1 MGTDDWNGG
10 GGEYG
15 IVGISYSSSNPA
27 TGTQR
32 NNRDGNIW
40 GDGVR
45 TRRIRNQHRA
55 QAFRRRNETQR
66 RIKLIDNLGNTRH
79 ITRDGKMA
87 TINDVE
93 GLSTPPAGST
103 ATQSTQP
110 RIEMGAYF
118 TLGRIT

>member
-1 MGTDDWNGG
+1 VGTDDWNGG

-55 QAFRRRNETQR
+55 QAFRKRYETQR
-66 RIKLIDNLGNTRH
+66 RIKLIDNLGNTSH

-93 GLSTPPAGST
+93 GVSTHRRAVCLC
-103 ATQSTQP
+103 QS
-110 RIEMGAYF
+110 RDASDRGNIRGNMC
-118 TLGRIT
+118 